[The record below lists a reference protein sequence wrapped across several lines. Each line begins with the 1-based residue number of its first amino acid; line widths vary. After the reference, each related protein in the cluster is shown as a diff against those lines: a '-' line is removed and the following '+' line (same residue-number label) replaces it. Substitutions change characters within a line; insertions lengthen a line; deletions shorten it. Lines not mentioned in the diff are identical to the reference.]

1 MFKNLIHLF
10 SSTKRLIICIALIIA
25 LALLWWYATDIRIM
39 FGNYGNIHTYTDII
53 LSIIM
58 IITFPIFIVALIYRS
73 WKY

>member
-10 SSTKRLIICIALIIA
+10 SSTKRLVICITLIIT
-25 LALLWWYATDIRIM
+25 LALLWWYMTDTRVM